1 MKENAS
7 PLAIEK
13 LDCEGF
19 FSDSEFWST
28 EAAEHLAKAN
38 SITDNGLSDD
48 HWKAI
53 DFVRAYYH
61 QHGTGPAFVQV
72 VKHTGFAMDKICD
85 LFPCGLVKGAYRLA
99 GLPRPP
105 GCV

>member
-1 MKENAS
+1 METTEQAVT
-7 PLAIEK
+7 EK

-19 FSDSEFWST
+19 FADKDFWSI
-28 EAAEHLAKAN
+28 EAAENLAKAHGIGEY
-38 SITDNGLSDD
+38 SLSDD
-48 HWKAI
+48 HWKVI
-53 DFVRAYYH
+53 NFVREYYEKN
-61 QHGTGPAFVQV
+61 GRGPAIIKV
-72 VKHTGFAMDKICD
+72 VKHTGFSLKQICQ

>member
-1 MKENAS
+1 MKATEETAV
-7 PLAIEK
+7 EK

-19 FSDSEFWST
+19 FSDKEFWSV
-28 EAAEHLAKAN
+28 EAAENLAKVHEIGKY
-38 SITDNGLSDD
+38 SLSDD
-48 HWKAI
+48 HWKVI
-53 DFVRAYYH
+53 KFVREYYEKN
-61 QHGTGPAFVQV
+61 GRGPAIIKV
-72 VKHTGFAMDKICD
+72 VKHTGFSLKQICQ